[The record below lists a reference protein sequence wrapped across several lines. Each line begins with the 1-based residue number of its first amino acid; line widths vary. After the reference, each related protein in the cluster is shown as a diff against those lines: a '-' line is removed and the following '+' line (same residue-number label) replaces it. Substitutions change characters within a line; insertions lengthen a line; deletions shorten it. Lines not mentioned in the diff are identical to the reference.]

1 MDYDSLWRYITD
13 ATTRAHIDRPKKD
26 AFFWALTEIS
36 VRHRVEVSLVC
47 GPQCRD
53 NFDGFAEVSTI
64 QPFAGVSLTDP
75 TRRVTGYY
83 DFRHPIWGREL
94 RPYRTSTAMRRRNFW
109 HRRSSTLK
117 PSMPKLDEA
126 LRSFLPALIAL
137 QNEHRV
143 ILGGCMCNCQWPGGL
158 LSCLSDGWNVVEI
171 KLLEDEWDAGQLLM
185 AMIVHKTGE
194 GI

>member
-1 MDYDSLWRYITD
+1 
-13 ATTRAHIDRPKKD
+13 
-26 AFFWALTEIS
+26 
-36 VRHRVEVSLVC
+36 
-47 GPQCRD
+47 
-53 NFDGFAEVSTI
+53 
-64 QPFAGVSLTDP
+64 
-75 TRRVTGYY
+75 
-83 DFRHPIWGREL
+83 
-94 RPYRTSTAMRRRNFW
+94 
-109 HRRSSTLK
+109 
-117 PSMPKLDEA
+117 MPKLDEA